1 MHSKNFLPSFSSVR
15 ELRDHQL
22 RGLQWTVRHAFEG
35 SPMYRARLEAAG
47 ATPGSIQSLDDL
59 RRLPFT
65 TTEDLRDGY
74 PFPLRS
80 VPFDRI
86 VRVHASSGICI

>member
-65 TTEDLRDGY
+65 TTEDLRV
-74 PFPLRS
+74 LRS
-80 VPFDRI
+80 EER
-86 VRVHASSGICI
+86 RVGKECRSRWSPYH